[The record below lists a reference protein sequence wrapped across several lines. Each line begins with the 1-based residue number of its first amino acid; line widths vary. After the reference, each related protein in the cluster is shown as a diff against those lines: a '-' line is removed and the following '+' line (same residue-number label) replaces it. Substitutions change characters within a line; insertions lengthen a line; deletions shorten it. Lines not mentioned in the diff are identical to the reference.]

1 MAGLTLDSGAL
12 IAFER
17 RERRLLVHLKEAQS
31 RGLDL
36 TVPTVVVAET
46 WRGGSRS
53 ARISMLLGACIVEPL
68 SEPLARSAGEAMA
81 AVPGSTAI
89 DAIIM
94 ASAATRN
101 DRVLTTDPEDLQRL
115 RKTFATVRVE
125 SV

>member
-1 MAGLTLDSGAL
+1 MAGVTLDSGAL

-36 TVPTVVVAET
+36 TVPTVVVAEA
-46 WRGGSRS
+46 WRGGPRS
-53 ARISMLLGACIVEPL
+53 ARISMLLSACIVEPL
-68 SEPLARSAGEAMA
+68 LEGLARSAGEAMA
-81 AVPGSTAI
+81 AVRGSTPI
-89 DAIIM
+89 DAIVM